1 MWFFVFIT
9 ITVRKAIK
17 TLFLD
22 SFYSSFD
29 FQTPVKPIMEGVT
42 PFYNLMFLLTF
53 ICFFWMLLKTVKFFA
68 YTNNKNYIPVSRGM
82 FYFNYFKH

>member
-1 MWFFVFIT
+1 M
-9 ITVRKAIK
+9 
-17 TLFLD
+17 
-22 SFYSSFD
+22 
-29 FQTPVKPIMEGVT
+29 QGVT